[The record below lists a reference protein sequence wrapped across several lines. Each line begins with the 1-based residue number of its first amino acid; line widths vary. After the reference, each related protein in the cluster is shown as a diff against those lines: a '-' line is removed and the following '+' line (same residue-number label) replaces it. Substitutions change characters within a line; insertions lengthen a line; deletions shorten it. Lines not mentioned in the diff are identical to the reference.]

1 MSGGWVTRG
10 RTETFEEHLL
20 VRRLN
25 GTKAMQM
32 IGSTVAHLHT
42 RGGVIPAA
50 EVAFTTFYG
59 TLASVM
65 KQATA

>member
-1 MSGGWVTRG
+1 
-10 RTETFEEHLL
+10 
-20 VRRLN
+20 
-25 GTKAMQM
+25 MQM